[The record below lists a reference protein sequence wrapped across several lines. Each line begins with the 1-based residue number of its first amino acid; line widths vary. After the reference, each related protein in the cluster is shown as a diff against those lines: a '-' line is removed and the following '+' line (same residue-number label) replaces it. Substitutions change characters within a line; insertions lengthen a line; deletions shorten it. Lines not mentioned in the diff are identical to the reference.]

1 MNKIQTLWADNYGFA
16 LQIKI
21 LNPVCS
27 ERFNNM
33 IEYLN
38 VLEIHPDASRQLLY
52 IQDKYIFVFFSDLP
66 SNPEPFLEK
75 IKNHFR
81 TCKNG
86 IRNEDYSVEIK
97 PTEEVSETF
106 NGWLLKLIVKLKENE
121 ILLTKSSV
129 ISKDYIYDFNKEN
142 RDKIGKLKIEKN
154 IEKIEN
160 DTEQISIRN
169 ENIENEMLAIDE
181 LDKDNIVNDKVIEK
195 GNNELQELNDAYN
208 KQGDLLTRIREE
220 RQKKKLIDKNK
231 NQTINEIKD
240 KKLQLIQNIERGK
253 SQLVKS
259 VINEFFK
266 ITNDKKDCVSK
277 KVFCD
282 MLNLEH
288 TSKIDIRFL
297 SNILKEH
304 GIEYNRIKIIKGITG
319 AYFGIKLMD

>member
-1 MNKIQTLWADNYGFA
+1 MNKIQELWAEDFGYA
-16 LQIKI
+16 LQVKI
-21 LNPVCS
+21 LNPICS
-27 ERFNNM
+27 ERFNDV

-38 VLEIHPDASRQLLY
+38 EYEIHPDASRQLLY

-121 ILLTKSSV
+121 LLLTKSSV

-160 DTEQISIRN
+160 EIEKEQ
-169 ENIENEMLAIDE
+169 LAIDE

>member
-1 MNKIQTLWADNYGFA
+1 MNKIQELWADDFGYA
-16 LQIKI
+16 LQVKI
-21 LNPVCS
+21 LNPICS
-27 ERFNNM
+27 ERFNDV

-38 VLEIHPDASRQLLY
+38 EYEIHPDATRQLLY

-66 SNPEPFLEK
+66 SSDEVFLSK

-86 IRNEDYSVEIK
+86 IRNEDYSVELK
-97 PTEEVSETF
+97 PTEEVSKTF

-129 ISKDYIYDFNKEN
+129 ISKDYIYDFNREN
-142 RDKIGKLKIEKN
+142 RDKIGKLKIEKK

-160 DTEQISIRN
+160 EIEKEQ
-169 ENIENEMLAIDE
+169 LAIDE

-195 GNNELQELNDAYN
+195 ENNELQELNDTYN
-208 KQGDLLTRIREE
+208 KQDDLLTRIREE

-282 MLNLEH
+282 MLKLEH